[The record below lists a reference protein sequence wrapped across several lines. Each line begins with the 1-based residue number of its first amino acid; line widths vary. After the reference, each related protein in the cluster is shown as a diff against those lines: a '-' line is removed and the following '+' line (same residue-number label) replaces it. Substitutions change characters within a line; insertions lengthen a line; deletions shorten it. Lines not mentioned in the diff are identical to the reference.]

1 MNKPFGVDIWNRR
14 CFLQVSSF
22 KFHPSRFSLSTDAAG
37 YIHLSPM
44 KILVIGSGGREH
56 ALLWKLAQ
64 SPRVTELICTP
75 GNAGTSEL
83 ATNHP
88 IAASDLPGLVA
99 LAKSEQVDLTVV
111 GPDDPLA
118 AGIVDLFQKE
128 GLRVFGPLA
137 AAARL
142 ESSKSFAKEFM
153 IRHGIPTAG
162 SATFSNPEAALDHC
176 ANASYPLVVKADG
189 LALGKGVVIAQ
200 TQKEAEA
207 AIREI
212 MIEKVFGEA
221 GNIIVIEEFLTGPEC
236 SLHALI
242 DGKNYLL
249 FPDAK
254 DHKRALEGDQGLNT
268 GGMGTISP
276 SGVVDAAMQERLKQE
291 VLEPFV
297 KGLAVDNFPF
307 QGMLFPGLMMTP
319 AGPKVLEF
327 NCRFGDPETQSLMRR
342 LKSDLLDL
350 IEATI
355 DRKLSETT
363 PVWNERAAVCI
374 VLASG
379 GYPGPIE
386 KGKVITGIEEANA
399 DPDVMVFHAGT
410 TLKDGQVVTSGGRV
424 LGITALGASLE
435 EARQKAYAA
444 ADKIAFE
451 GKHLRRDIGA

>member
-1 MNKPFGVDIWNRR
+1 
-14 CFLQVSSF
+14 
-22 KFHPSRFSLSTDAAG
+22 
-37 YIHLSPM
+37 M

-64 SPRVTELICTP
+64 SPRVTQLLCAP
-75 GNAGTSEL
+75 GNAGTAQL

-88 IAASDLPGLVA
+88 VAATDLPGLVA
-99 LAKSEQVDLTVV
+99 LAKAEQVDLTVV

-118 AGIVDLFQKE
+118 AGIVDLFEKE
-128 GLRVFGPLA
+128 GLRVFGPIA

-153 IRHGIPTAG
+153 LRHGIPTAG
-162 SATFSNPEAALDHC
+162 SATFNDPEAALNHC
-176 ANASYPLVVKADG
+176 RAAAYPLVVKADG

-200 TQKEAEA
+200 SLAEAEA
-207 AIREI
+207 ALREI
-212 MIEKVFGEA
+212 MIEKVFGDA
-221 GNIIVIEEFLTGPEC
+221 GNTVVIEEFLTGPEC

-242 DGKNYLL
+242 DGKNYVL

-254 DHKRALEGDQGLNT
+254 DHKRALDGDQGLNT

-276 SGVVDAAMQERLKQE
+276 SRVVDGPMKQRLEKE
-291 VLEPFV
+291 VLQPFV
-297 KGLAVDNFPF
+297 RGLAADGLRF

-319 AGPKVLEF
+319 NGPKVLEF

-355 DRKLSETT
+355 DGKLAEAQ
-363 PVWNERAAVCI
+363 PLWDDRAAVCI

-386 KGKVITGIEEANA
+386 KGKVIAGIEASSA
-399 DPDVMVFHAGT
+399 DPEVVVFHAGT
-410 TLKDGQVVTSGGRV
+410 TSKDGQVVTNGGRV
-424 LGITALGASLE
+424 LGITALGATLE
-435 EARQKAYAA
+435 EARNKAYAA
-444 ADKIAFE
+444 ADNITFE
-451 GKHLRRDIGA
+451 GKQLRRDIGA

>member
-1 MNKPFGVDIWNRR
+1 
-14 CFLQVSSF
+14 
-22 KFHPSRFSLSTDAAG
+22 
-37 YIHLSPM
+37 M

-64 SPRVTELICTP
+64 SPRVTQLLCAP
-75 GNAGTSEL
+75 GNAGTAQL

-88 IAASDLPGLVA
+88 VVATDLPGLVA
-99 LAKSEQVDLTVV
+99 LAKSEQVDLTIV

-128 GLRVFGPLA
+128 RLRVFGPIA

-153 IRHGIPTAG
+153 LRHGIPTAG
-162 SATFSNPEAALDHC
+162 SATLADPEAALAHC
-176 ANASYPLVVKADG
+176 RAADYPLVVKADG
-189 LALGKGVVIAQ
+189 LALGKGVVIARSFA
-200 TQKEAEA
+200 EAEA

-212 MIEKVFGEA
+212 MIEKVFGDA
-221 GNIIVIEEFLTGPEC
+221 GNTVVIEEFLTGPEC
-236 SLHALI
+236 SLHAMI
-242 DGKNYLL
+242 DGKNYTL

-254 DHKRALEGDQGLNT
+254 DHKRALDGDQGLNT

-276 SGVVDAAMQERLKQE
+276 SRVVDVAMKQRLEQE
-291 VLEPFV
+291 VLDPFV
-297 KGLAVDNFPF
+297 RGLAADGLRF
-307 QGMLFPGLMMTP
+307 QGMLFPGLMMTSN
-319 AGPKVLEF
+319 GPKVLEF

-355 DRKLSETT
+355 DGKLAEAQ
-363 PVWNERAAVCI
+363 PLWDERAAVCI

-386 KGKVITGIEEANA
+386 KGKPIKGIEKAST
-399 DPDVMVFHAGT
+399 DPDVVVFHAGT
-410 TLKDGQVVTSGGRV
+410 SSKDGQVVTNGGRV
-424 LGITALGASLE
+424 LGVTALGATIE
-435 EARQKAYAA
+435 EARKKAYAA
-444 ADKIAFE
+444 AEKIMFE
-451 GKHLRRDIGA
+451 GKQLRRDIGA